1 MSAAS
6 TPNQHKTKITDAQLD
21 TLTYAA

>member
-6 TPNQHKTKITDAQLD
+6 TPNQHKTNNTDAQLD